1 MYLCGRGVSFVPEES
16 GPIRLAY
23 SSGYDCTT
31 TMHLLNIFAP
41 LLLLLLLLPACS
53 DDAAETPE
61 ESTELNEVSS
71 TTLTNLHPV
80 LDSRV
85 RTGDSMLV
93 DLDGLIREGVIA
105 EGDMELIGFYV
116 RSLGGLNDP
125 DGSLARKSYRQL
137 IREALVSDLSDPQE
151 EPCAGCSDSL
161 IIYFP
166 DNNGMVYFGMG
177 EKSLQEMIGEA
188 LAVGSTLPEYRK
200 PPYSRQIDSAEW
212 SGMMNR
218 LYSERKDPYDPVLFG
233 NTLIV
238 LSRNGEKPGDYTYG
252 QILTV
257 VERVKEMPEFDR
269 LRDDLRELTDGV
281 DEE

>member
-151 EPCAGCSDSL
+151 EPCAGCRDSL

-166 DNNGMVYFGMG
+166 DNNGMVYFGG
-177 EKSLQEMIGEA
+177 MISRRFPPTCIPVSPSSQPA
-188 LAVGSTLPEYRK
+188 ITCPVPTVNSIGSNGY
-200 PPYSRQIDSAEW
+200 PPRSKLFAWPTASIEVSNRVPSA
-212 SGMMNR
+212 R
-218 LYSERKDPYDPVLFG
+218 YPA
-233 NTLIV
+233 
-238 LSRNGEKPGDYTYG
+238 
-252 QILTV
+252 
-257 VERVKEMPEFDR
+257 
-269 LRDDLRELTDGV
+269 
-281 DEE
+281 